1 MAMSLSFTDGSL
13 KESVINQIAV
23 INPDETQL
31 LYGLQRS
38 KALQPVHQW
47 LKQDLTTLNI
57 TNAQIEGSAAGAAT
71 TTDPVRLTNYCQIFR
86 KVWQVSET
94 QKAGAHYSKDPEAR
108 AMDEAMQVIGNE
120 VEFAIL
126 RNGAAVAG
134 NSGTA
139 RQLQGIK
146 QWIQTNRTLGAAAS
160 FTETVFL
167 NLLQGPWAQGGK
179 VDSVYVGPTL
189 KLRID
194 SFTAGATKQ
203 VNLGESDKRLT
214 NVVSYYESSFGTVKI
229 HLHRFVTY
237 SGDTN
242 NDIVGLDTSKWAV
255 AIYRDIKNI
264 DLAKTGSY
272 DWGMFEGEVTVE
284 SRNEKSSFIGV
295 NYT

>member
-1 MAMSLSFTDGSL
+1 MAYSNTFADASL

-47 LKQDLTTLNI
+47 LKQDLTTLNQA
-57 TNAQIEGSAAGAAT
+57 NAQIEGSAAGTAT

-86 KVWQVSET
+86 KIWQVTET
-94 QKAGAHYSKDPEAR
+94 QKAGAHYAKDPEAR
-108 AMDEAMQVIGNE
+108 AMDEAMQVLGNE
-120 VEFAIL
+120 MEFAL
-126 RNGAAVAG
+126 VRNGAAVAG
-134 NSGTA
+134 NASTA
-139 RQLQGIK
+139 RQLQGMK
-146 QWIQTNRTLGAAAS
+146 QWIQTNRVLGAAAS

-167 NLLQGPWAQGGK
+167 NLLQQPWAQGGK
-179 VDSVYVGPTL
+179 TDSVYVGPVL

-194 SFTAGATKQ
+194 SFTAGATRQ
-203 VNLGESDKRLT
+203 VNLQDSDSRLT

-229 HLHRFVTY
+229 HLHRFITFT
-237 SGDTN
+237 GDTN
-242 NDIVGLDTSKWAV
+242 NDIVGIDSSKWAV
-255 AIYRDIKNI
+255 AMYRDPKNI
-264 DLAKTGSY
+264 DLAKNGSY
-272 DWGMFEGEVTVE
+272 DWGMFEGELTLE